1 MQVVTQTGTGS
12 TVAFS
17 GRAEV
22 ADAALVLGQ
31 TPSRVREGMSI
42 RKIFQVVL
50 QKAPSEGS

>member
-1 MQVVTQTGTGS
+1 MVTQTGTGS

-50 QKAPSEGS
+50 QKVPSECS